1 MTAFPRP
8 KILPPDVLVEEERV
22 PGYRP
27 EFFYPADPGQVL
39 NNRYKIL
46 TKIGWGASSTVWLA
60 EDLER
65 MPFPYVTLKITTS
78 NPDFGDMVLHELDIN
93 KRLTKDPSLTGFAFV
108 RAAIDDFTATGP
120 NGATH
125 LCLVFEAMREPLSQF
140 QHRLVGERIPPQLL
154 KVYVDFML
162 QGLEY
167 LHSDCQII
175 HTDLKADNILM
186 SFEDLSVIGEYVKAQ
201 GDHPMPRKTTSD
213 RNIYLSHNDFGTL
226 KSYWMLPKIVDFGL
240 AHQGDDGEPF
250 RHPIQ
255 PPLYHAPE
263 VLLGLPWSYSAD
275 IWNLGVLLFEL
286 LENKELFTHL
296 KSQNGV
302 YTAQA
307 HLAEMIAL
315 LGPPP
320 RTLIDQE
327 KYWRDIPWKRSFPG
341 PDGTWCYTAHE
352 YYGGPF
358 FDSKGYFNHPDII
371 PKRKLDDCI
380 TCMSGEEKALFLSFV
395 RRMLQWLPED
405 RKTAKELRE
414 DPWLWSGLD
423 YDEMRKAR
431 DDTK

>member
-1 MTAFPRP
+1 MTLSPRP
-8 KILPPDVLVEEERV
+8 RILPPDVLVEEERV

-27 EFFYPADPGQVL
+27 EFFYPAGPGQVL

-46 TKIGWGASSTVWLA
+46 TKIGWGSSSTVWLA
-60 EDLER
+60 EDLGR

-78 NPDFGDMVLHELDIN
+78 NPDFCDMVLHELDIN
-93 KRLTKDPSLTGFAFV
+93 KRLTEDTSIPGFAFV

-120 NGATH
+120 TGATH
-125 LCLVFEAMREPLSQF
+125 LCLVFQAMREPLSHF
-140 QHRLVGERIPPQLL
+140 QHRLVGDRIPPQLL

-162 QGLEY
+162 QALEF

-186 SFEDLSVIGEYVKAQ
+186 SFEDLDVIEEYVKAQ
-201 GDHPMPRKTTSD
+201 GDHPMPRKTAGD

-226 KSYWMLPKIVDFGL
+226 KSYWMVPKIVDFGL
-240 AHQGDDGEPF
+240 AHQGDGEESF

-263 VLLGLPWSYSAD
+263 VLLGVPWSYSAD

-286 LENKELFTHL
+286 LEDKQLFTHL
-296 KSQNGV
+296 KSQNGE

-307 HLAEMIAL
+307 HIAEMIAL

-320 RTLIDQE
+320 QKLIDQE
-327 KYWRDIPWKRSFPG
+327 KYWRDIPWKRSFPAA
-341 PDGTWCYTAHE
+341 DGTWCKTAHE

-358 FDSKGYFNHPDII
+358 FDSKGYFTHPETI
-371 PKRKLDDCI
+371 PKGVNLDDCI

-395 RRMLQWLPED
+395 RKMLQWLPED

-414 DPWLWSGLD
+414 DPWLQSGLD
-423 YDEMRKAR
+423 
-431 DDTK
+431 